1 MGQSLNQGFLD
12 KLTEV
17 ISAFAKRIVSL
28 CLFAFVALVMV
39 DVFLR
44 SIFRS
49 GLPGTVETSEY
60 LLIITAFMG
69 IVYTNSVKGHLA
81 VDLVYDWCPPFVKK
95 VCEKIDYLLVF
106 LFFLVF
112 FWAGLKRSIS
122 AFESGETS
130 YFGSYVLPV
139 WFFRWAVPLSAGLI
153 CIQIIAE
160 AVKSIKLSS
169 TQNEK

>member
-1 MGQSLNQGFLD
+1 MRQSMSQGFLD

-17 ISAFAKRIVSL
+17 IALFAKRIVSL
-28 CLFAFVALVMV
+28 CLFAFIALVMV

-44 SIFRS
+44 SILKS

-60 LLIITAFMG
+60 LLIITAFVG

-81 VDLVYDWCPPFVKK
+81 VDLVYDWCPPFVKR
-95 VCEKIDYLLVF
+95 VCEKIGYLLIF

-122 AFESGETS
+122 ALESGETS
-130 YFGSYVLPV
+130 FFGSYVLPV
-139 WFFRWAVPLSAGLI
+139 WFFRWVVPVSCGLI
-153 CIQIIAE
+153 CLQIIAE
-160 AVKSIKLSS
+160 AVKSIKASS
-169 TQNEK
+169 APNKK